1 MNIDNQEYNINKQ
14 EFYQNTNDTPIVEE
28 SQTANRTIN

>member
-14 EFYQNTNDTPIVEE
+14 EFFPHTNDTFVEE
-28 SQTANRTIN
+28 SQTANRTMN